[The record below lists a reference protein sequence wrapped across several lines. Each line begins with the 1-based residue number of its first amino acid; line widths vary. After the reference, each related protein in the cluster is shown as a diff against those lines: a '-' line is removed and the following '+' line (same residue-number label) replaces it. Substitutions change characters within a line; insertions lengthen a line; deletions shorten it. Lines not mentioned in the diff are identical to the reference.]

1 MLKLRT
7 ALLFAPLALALP
19 GTLAAQQAPQAA
31 TAPSQA
37 TDWRETWA
45 YQVGL
50 QAVVYGYPVVKN
62 LTARF
67 GMIEKPNGQA
77 DMPLHTW
84 FHSRRA
90 SDHSDKV
97 HSSVTPDLL
106 YSALWF
112 DLRKGPVVFS
122 VPDDGGIY
130 YSLQFMEMYS
140 DIFGYIG
147 TRKTGGKAG
156 KYLLVGQDWN
166 GTVPAGIAGV
176 LRSPTPTGLVLLR
189 VALTD
194 RTKLQPIH
202 ALQDKVTVEGFDGQ
216 PLDHGHDVIDPVP
229 PTASPLPFFAM
240 LNRGM
245 SENLPAPR
253 DAALMA
259 QFASVGLGPGQSDDL
274 SKLDPATQ
282 RGLRRAMVDGLAFLK
297 QVSVAGG
304 NTKLVNHWAYGQ
316 MTWGRTAAKGDYL
329 TRSANQSYSGMQEH
343 WIEEVVKLRAHHD
356 GDGQLLDGSKAR
368 YTLHF
373 TRDQIPVAKSF
384 WSIALYNEE
393 YDLTANAI
401 GRFSIGSVDKALRY
415 DKDGGL
421 TIYLQ
426 PDPPTRKL
434 TANWLPTP
442 RGPFNLFLRAYLPDQ
457 ALQQQNYAPPPV
469 RRVP

>member
-1 MLKLRT
+1 MPKLPI
-7 ALLFAPLALALP
+7 ALWLAPLALTLPSALS
-19 GTLAAQQAPQAA
+19 AQQAPQTAN
-31 TAPSQA
+31 TAPSSA
-37 TDWRETWA
+37 DWRETWA
-45 YQVGL
+45 YTVGM

-62 LTARF
+62 LTARY
-67 GMIEKPNGQA
+67 GMIERPNGQA

-90 SDHSDKV
+90 SDHTDKL

-147 TRKTGGKAG
+147 TRETGGKAG

-166 GTVPAGIAGV
+166 GMVPAGIARV

-194 RTKLQPIH
+194 RTKLAPIH
-202 ALQDKVTVEGFDGQ
+202 ALQDNVTVEGLGGQ
-216 PLDHGHDVIDPVP
+216 PLDHGRDVIDPVP
-229 PTASPLPFFAM
+229 PAASPLPFFAM

-245 SENLPAPR
+245 SENPPASR
-253 DAALMA
+253 DATLMA
-259 QFASVGLGPGQSDDL
+259 QFASVGLGSGQSDDL
-274 SKLDPATQ
+274 SRLDPATQ
-282 RGLRRAMVDGLAFLK
+282 RGLRRAMIDGLAFLK

-316 MTWGRTAAKGDYL
+316 MTWGRTATKGDYL
-329 TRSANQSYSGMQEH
+329 TRSANQSFSGMQEH

-356 GDGQLLDGSKAR
+356 GDGQVLDGSKAR
-368 YTLHF
+368 YILHF
-373 TRDQIPVAKSF
+373 TRDQIPVARSF
-384 WSIALYNEE
+384 WSVTLYNDE
-393 YDLTANAI
+393 YDLAENAI
-401 GRFSIGSVDKALRY
+401 GRYSIGSVDKALRY

-426 PDPPTRKL
+426 PEPPPKKPM
-434 TANWLPTP
+434 ANWLPTP
-442 RGPFNLFLRAYLPDQ
+442 RGPFNLFLRAYLPNQ
-457 ALQQQNYAPPPV
+457 ALQDQSYAPPPV
-469 RRVP
+469 RKTP

>member
-1 MLKLRT
+1 MPKFCT
-7 ALLFAPLALALP
+7 ALLLAPLALALP
-19 GTLAAQQAPQAA
+19 GTIAAQQTPQAA
-31 TAPSQA
+31 IAAPQTA
-37 TDWRETWA
+37 DWREAWA

-62 LTARF
+62 LTVRF
-67 GMIEKPNGQA
+67 GMIERPSGQA

-90 SDHSDKV
+90 SDHTDKL
-97 HSSVTPDLL
+97 HSSVTADLL

-147 TRKTGGKAG
+147 TRETGGKAG

-194 RTKLQPIH
+194 RTKLAPIH
-202 ALQDKVTVEGFDGQ
+202 ALQDKVIVEGLDGM
-216 PLDHGHDVIDPVP
+216 PLDHSRDVIDPVP
-229 PTASPLPFFAM
+229 PVASSLPFFAM

-245 SENLPAPR
+245 SENPPAPG

-259 QFASVGLGPGQSDDL
+259 QFASVGLGSGQNDDL
-274 SKLDPATQ
+274 SGLDPATQ
-282 RGLRRAMVDGLAFLK
+282 RGLRRAMTDGLAFLK
-297 QVSVAGG
+297 QVSIAGG
-304 NTKLVNHWAYGQ
+304 NAKLVNHWAYGQ
-316 MTWGRTAAKGDYL
+316 KTWGRTATKGDYL
-329 TRSANQSYSGMQEH
+329 TRSANQSFSGMQEH

-384 WSIALYNEE
+384 WSVTLYNEE
-393 YDLTANAI
+393 YDLTENAI
-401 GRFSIGSVDKALRY
+401 ARYSIGSVDKALRY

-426 PDPPTRKL
+426 AEPPGKKL
-434 TANWLPTP
+434 MANWLPTP

-457 ALQQQNYAPPPV
+457 ALQEQSYAPPPV
-469 RRVP
+469 RKLP